1 MPAPEVSPSVIPVP
15 NLESFFH
22 GALRQAAETQNV
34 RTDDDVIAYLTQLLT
49 DYARSEHLYDRTQ
62 EGVIRRPLVELYRL
76 ATELESGRE
85 RNLVLQ
91 RLGDVALF
99 VSGILPHSLQRSLVD
114 VDYYISM
121 GSSAY
126 GYLSDGCDSGRRV
139 RALRSVFAQLSRRFV
154 QFMDLLA
161 EVVEQGNATRDP
173 DLMRMHDLWTRT
185 GSRRLQRK
193 LLDLGLTPGIAAG
206 IH

>member
-1 MPAPEVSPSVIPVP
+1 MPAPAVPSSVIPVP

-22 GALRQAAETQNV
+22 NALRQAAETQKV
-34 RTDDDVIAYLTQLLT
+34 QTDDDVIVYLTQLLT
-49 DYARSEHLYDRTQ
+49 DYARAEHLYDRTR

-76 ATELESGRE
+76 ASESASSRE

-91 RLGDVALF
+91 RLGDMALF

-114 VDYYISM
+114 VDYYVSM

-126 GYLSDGCDSGRRV
+126 GYLSDGADSGRRM

-173 DLMRMHDLWTRT
+173 DLLRMHDLWAMT

-193 LLDLGLTPGIAAG
+193 LVDLGVTPGFAAG
-206 IH
+206 TH